1 MNLDDLRVDVKQ
13 LKDDLLPIETNAQS
27 GIDLAKA
34 RYEDAKAIQEDAIKI
49 HDNNSKLVDEAV
61 RFNLE
66 IEDKIAD
73 ARSAL
78 HKFEDGQNHLQE
90 TSANVSLKLQTCSD
104 WSIFGTKY
112 RFENRAILSFVQF
125 FGANFRFEIGPCSL
139 IGPFLI

>member
-104 WSIFGTKY
+104 
-112 RFENRAILSFVQF
+112 
-125 FGANFRFEIGPCSL
+125 
-139 IGPFLI
+139 GPFLAPNIDLKIEPSFHLSIFLAPIFDLK

>member
-1 MNLDDLRVDVKQ
+1 MVVKYKKTPSFDVHGIIFYDIYLQEGQPDDDINLNLDDLRVDVKQ

-78 HKFEDGQNHLQE
+78 HKFEDGQNVLQE
-90 TSANVSLKLQTCSD
+90 TSNNVS
-104 WSIFGTKY
+104 FY
-112 RFENRAILSFVQF
+112 
-125 FGANFRFEIGPCSL
+125 
-139 IGPFLI
+139 FLT

>member
-1 MNLDDLRVDVKQ
+1 MRVDVKQ

-66 IEDKIAD
+66 IEDKISD
-73 ARSAL
+73 ARNAL
-78 HKFEDGQNHLQE
+78 HKFEDGQNILQE
-90 TSANVSLKLQTCSD
+90 TSTNVSAKLSMIGQM
-104 WSIFGTKY
+104 FGA
-112 RFENRAILSFVQF
+112 RFES
-125 FGANFRFEIGPCSL
+125 
-139 IGPFLI
+139 

>member
-1 MNLDDLRVDVKQ
+1 MDDLRVDVKQ

-49 HDNNSKLVDEAV
+49 HDNNSKLVDESV

-78 HKFEDGQNHLQE
+78 HKFEDGQNVLQE
-90 TSANVSLKLQTCSD
+90 TSNNVSFDFPLIID
-104 WSIFGTKY
+104 
-112 RFENRAILSFVQF
+112 FENRATILFTF
-125 FGANFRFEIGPCSL
+125 
-139 IGPFLI
+139 

>member
-1 MNLDDLRVDVKQ
+1 MRVDVKQ

-66 IEDKIAD
+66 IEDKISD
-73 ARSAL
+73 ARNAFLFFFSSRVFL
-78 HKFEDGQNHLQE
+78 LQSPVI
-90 TSANVSLKLQTCSD
+90 T
-104 WSIFGTKY
+104 
-112 RFENRAILSFVQF
+112 
-125 FGANFRFEIGPCSL
+125 
-139 IGPFLI
+139 